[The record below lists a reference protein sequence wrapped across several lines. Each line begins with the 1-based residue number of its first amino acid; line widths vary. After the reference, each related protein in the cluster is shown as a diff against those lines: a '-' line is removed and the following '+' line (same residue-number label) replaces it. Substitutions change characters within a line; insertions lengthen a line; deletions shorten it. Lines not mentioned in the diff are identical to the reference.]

1 MKRPI
6 TQVGLIT
13 CAALVIANMI
23 GTGVFTSLGFQ
34 LAVLRD
40 PAAILAIWLLGGVFA
55 LCGALSYAELASALP
70 RSGGEYHFMGRIY
83 HPALGFMAG
92 IISIIAGF
100 AAPVALSAMAF
111 GQYFHAIFPDV
122 PPKLSAAVLVA
133 IVTAVHCINLS
144 SSRNFQVA
152 FTALK
157 IALISVFIGMGFFL
171 PSEPVLSLLPT
182 AQTLPDMIR
191 PEFAV
196 SLMFAMYA
204 YSGWNAATYI
214 AGEVRAPQQTVARS
228 LVLGTVLVAVLY
240 VGLNAA
246 FLYSTPADLLAG
258 NLDIG
263 RIAAEHLIGPIGA
276 KMVAA
281 FICLGLVSA
290 VSAMTWT
297 GPRVYQ
303 VIGED
308 YARLRFLSH
317 RSTSGIPRRA
327 LMLQSS
333 LVLILIL
340 TAAFESILVFTQFAL
355 ITCSLMTVV
364 GVVVLRIRQPELSR
378 PFRLPLY
385 PCPPILFALIAL
397 FTLGYSVKNHP
408 IESLAGAGVLAGAL
422 ILYAAVRKSR
432 TS

>member
-1 MKRPI
+1 MNRQV

-92 IISIIAGF
+92 IISIVAGF

-111 GQYFHAIFPDV
+111 GQYFHAIFPAV
-122 PPKLSAAVLVA
+122 PPKVSAAVLVM
-133 IVTAVHCINLS
+133 IVTSVHCINLS
-144 SSRNFQVA
+144 SSRNFQIA

-157 IALISVFIGMGFFL
+157 ITLISIFIGMGFFL
-171 PSEPVLSLLPT
+171 PSAPEISLAPT
-182 AQTLPDMIR
+182 TRTLPDMLR
-191 PEFAV
+191 PEFAI

-204 YSGWNAATYI
+204 YSGWNAAIYI
-214 AGEVRAPQQTVARS
+214 AGEVRAPQHTVARS
-228 LVLGTVLVAVLY
+228 LVLGTLVVTVLY
-240 VGLNAA
+240 LGLNAA
-246 FLYSTPADLLAG
+246 FLYSTPIDLLAG
-258 NLDIG
+258 KLDIG
-263 RIAAEHLIGPIGA
+263 RIAAQHLIGSDGG

-281 FICLGLVSA
+281 FICLGLISA

-308 YARLRFLSH
+308 YGHLRFLSQ
-317 RSTSGIPRRA
+317 RSASGIPRRA
-327 LMLQSS
+327 LVMQSS
-333 LVLILIL
+333 LVLILVL
-340 TAAFESILVFTQFAL
+340 TAAFQTVLVFTQFAL
-355 ITCSLMTVV
+355 ITCSLLTVI
-364 GVVVLRIRQPELSR
+364 GVIVLRFRQPELPR
-378 PFRLPLY
+378 PFRIPLY
-385 PCPPILFALIAL
+385 PLPPILFALIGL
-397 FTLGYSVKNHP
+397 FTLGYSVINHP
-408 IESLAGAGVLAGAL
+408 DESKIGAGAL
-422 ILYAAVRKSR
+422 MGALLLYAGVRGSR
-432 TS
+432 TP

>member
-1 MKRPI
+1 MKRPV

-34 LAVLRD
+34 LAALRD

-92 IISIIAGF
+92 IISIVAGF

-111 GQYFHAIFPDV
+111 GQYFHAIFPAV
-122 PPKLSAAVLVA
+122 PPRASAAGLVA
-133 IVTAVHCINLS
+133 IVTVVHCINLS
-144 SSRNFQVA
+144 SSRNFQIG

-157 IALISVFIGMGFFL
+157 IALISIFIGMGFFL
-171 PSEPVLSLLPT
+171 PSAPVISLAPT
-182 AQTLPDMIR
+182 AQTLPDMLR

-228 LVLGTVLVAVLY
+228 LVAGTVVVAVLY
-240 VGLNAA
+240 LGLNAA

-258 NLDIG
+258 KLDIG
-263 RIAAEHLIGPIGA
+263 RIAAEHLIGPAGG

-281 FICLGLVSA
+281 FICLGLISA

-308 YARLRFLSH
+308 YFRLRFLSQ
-317 RSTSGIPRRA
+317 RSASGIPRRA
-327 LMLQSS
+327 LVLQSS
-333 LVLILIL
+333 LVLVMIL
-340 TAAFESILVFTQFAL
+340 TAAFESVLVFTQFAL
-355 ITCSLMTVV
+355 ISCSVMTVA
-364 GVVVLRIRQPELSR
+364 GVIVLRVRQPEISR
-378 PFRLPLY
+378 PFRIPLY
-385 PCPPILFALIAL
+385 PLPPILFALIGL
-397 FTLGYSVKNHP
+397 FTMGYSLKNHP
-408 IESLAGAGVLAGAL
+408 VESAAGAGAL
-422 ILYAAVRKSR
+422 IGALLLYAAVRER
-432 TS
+432 RMP